1 MVSVGFG
8 MTMRG
13 KRRSRSGLRGVTRL
27 YAVQVMYKAE
37 FEKKSLDKILAEAEQ
52 NPETVVSEEFSLDK
66 IDLNFFTEL
75 MMQMKEHREEVD
87 KFIEKN
93 IAKNWSFDRL
103 DKVMQALLRLG
114 VCEIVYMNNIP
125 ANVSFSEYIE
135 VAKAFFKKKEVAF
148 VNGILNSV
156 YEQQK
161 SA

>member
-1 MVSVGFG
+1 MGFG

-13 KRRSRSGLRGVTRL
+13 KRRSKSGLRGVTRL
-27 YAVQVMYKAE
+27 YAVQVMYKAG

-52 NPETVVSEEFSLDK
+52 NPKTMISEEFSLDK
-66 IDLNFFTEL
+66 IDLGFFTEL

-87 KFIEKN
+87 KLIKKN
-93 IAKNWSFDRL
+93 IAQNWSFDRL
-103 DKVMQALLRLG
+103 NRVMLALLRLG

-135 VAKAFFKKKEVAF
+135 VAKAFFKKKEVGF
-148 VNGILNSV
+148 VNGMLNAV

>member
-1 MVSVGFG
+1 
-8 MTMRG
+8 MRG
-13 KRRSRSGLRGVTRL
+13 KRRSKSGLRGVTRL

-93 IAKNWSFDRL
+93 IAKNWSFDRI
-103 DKVMQALLRLG
+103 DRVMLALLRLG

-135 VAKAFFKKKEVAF
+135 VAKAFFKKKEVGF
-148 VNGILNSV
+148 VNGVLNSV

>member
-1 MVSVGFG
+1 MSVGFG

-13 KRRSRSGLRGVTRL
+13 KRRSKSGLRGVTRL
-27 YAVQVMYKAE
+27 YAVQVMYKSE
-37 FEKKSLDKILAEAEQ
+37 FEQKSLDKILAEAER

-66 IDLNFFTEL
+66 IDLNFFSEL
-75 MMQMKEHREEVD
+75 MMKTKEHREEID

-103 DKVMQALLRLG
+103 DRVMLALLRLG
-114 VCEIVYMNNIP
+114 VCEIVYMSNIP
-125 ANVSFSEYIE
+125 PNVSFSEYIE
-135 VAKAFFKKKEVAF
+135 VAKAFFKKKEVGF
-148 VNGILNSV
+148 VNGVLNSV